1 MKITYL
7 SLHRALDVA
16 FDQEIFMAIKYK
28 KTENHTAGQQIKFT
42 GSGGSMAAGTAP
54 LAGGGGGGGAEAVSW
69 TRPAMFGGGTET
81 TAVNANDTVTFL
93 STSAAFNSL
102 TSTYASQAY
111 TISTS
116 DASYNAVSQ
125 IASGNVPLNLGD
137 INFAASYG
145 STYSTVMGPAT
156 GYYFIATVSGVTFKI
171 SVGVLSGGGGGG
183 VPIGGGGGGVF
194 PGGGGV

>member
-1 MKITYL
+1 
-7 SLHRALDVA
+7 
-16 FDQEIFMAIKYK
+16 MAIKYK

-54 LAGGGGGGGAEAVSW
+54 LGGGGGGGGEAVSW

-81 TAVNANDTVTFL
+81 TTVNEGGDVVFQN
-93 STSAAFNSL
+93 SSAAFNSL

-125 IASGNVPLNLGD
+125 IASGNVPLTLGD

-145 STYSTVMGPAT
+145 STYSAVMGPAT
-156 GYYFIATVSGVTFKI
+156 YYYFIATVSGVTFKI
-171 SVGVLSGGGGGG
+171 AVGVLSGGGGGF
-183 VPIGGGGGGVF
+183 GGGGF
-194 PGGGGV
+194 GGGPS

>member
-7 SLHRALDVA
+7 SLHRALNIA

-54 LAGGGGGGGAEAVSW
+54 LAGGGGGGGGGAEAVSW
-69 TRPAMFGGGTET
+69 TRPAFGGGTQT
-81 TAVNANDTVTFL
+81 IAVNANDTVTFM

-125 IASGNVPLNLGD
+125 IASGNVPLTLSD
-137 INFAASYG
+137 IDFASSYG
-145 STYSTVMGPAT
+145 STYSAPFGPAT
-156 GYYFIATVSGVTFKI
+156 NYYFIATVSGVTFKI
-171 SVGVLSGGGGGG
+171 AVGVLSGGGGGG
-183 VPIGGGGGGVF
+183 FGGGGM
-194 PGGGGV
+194 

>member
-7 SLHRALDVA
+7 SLHRALNIA
-16 FDQEIFMAIKYK
+16 FDQEIVMAIKYK

-54 LAGGGGGGGAEAVSW
+54 LAGGGGGGGGAEAVSW
-69 TRPAMFGGGTET
+69 TRPAFGGGTET
-81 TAVNANDTVTFL
+81 TAVNANGTVAFL

-137 INFAASYG
+137 INFSSSYG
-145 STYSTVMGPAT
+145 STYSAPFGPAT
-156 GYYFIATVSGVTFKI
+156 NYYFIATVSGVTFKI
-171 SVGVLSGGGGGG
+171 AVGVISGGGGGG
-183 VPIGGGGGGVF
+183 GFGGGGV
-194 PGGGGV
+194 